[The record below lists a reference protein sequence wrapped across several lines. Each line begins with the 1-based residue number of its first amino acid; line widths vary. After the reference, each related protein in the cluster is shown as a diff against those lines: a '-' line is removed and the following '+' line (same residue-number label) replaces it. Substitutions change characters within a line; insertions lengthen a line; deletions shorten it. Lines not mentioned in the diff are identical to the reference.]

1 MNFLNFYF
9 IIPLFAVV
17 SAQIIKVVIMS
28 IKNGN
33 FDISYFLKHGRMPSA
48 HTALV
53 TSLATVAYY
62 YEGLHSM
69 SFAIAVTIA
78 FIVIDDA
85 IRFRFYL
92 GQQAKTLNRL
102 IKEILPPEKAAKYD
116 RLHET
121 LGHYPK
127 EALVGAIY
135 GVGVSLILLQIL

>member
-1 MNFLNFYF
+1 MDFYF
-9 IIPLFAVV
+9 IIPLFAVI
-17 SAQIIKVVIMS
+17 SAQIIKVAIMI
-28 IKNGN
+28 IKNGT
-33 FDISYFLKHGRMPSA
+33 FDPSYFLKHGRMPSA

-69 SFAIAVTIA
+69 AFAISAVIA

-92 GQQAKTLNRL
+92 GQQAKTLNRF
-102 IKEILPPEKAAKYD
+102 IKEALPPEKAAHYS

-121 LGHYPK
+121 LGHYPH
-127 EALVGAIY
+127 EALAGAIY
-135 GVGVSLILLQIL
+135 GIGISLLLLKIL

>member
-1 MNFLNFYF
+1 MEFYF
-9 IIPLFAVV
+9 IIPLFAVI
-17 SAQIIKVVIMS
+17 SAQVIKVALMS
-28 IKNGN
+28 YHKGA
-33 FDISYFLKHGRMPSA
+33 FDFSYFLKHGRMPSA

-69 SFAIAVTIA
+69 AFAISITVA

-85 IRFRFYL
+85 VRFRFYL

-102 IKEILPPEKAAKYD
+102 IKEVLPPEKAAEYK

-127 EALVGAIY
+127 EALAGAIY
-135 GVGVSLILLQIL
+135 GVGISLLLLKIL

>member
-1 MNFLNFYF
+1 MNLYF
-9 IIPLFAVV
+9 IVPLFAVI
-17 SAQIIKVVIMS
+17 SAQIIKVAI
-28 IKNGN
+28 ITLKTGA
-33 FDISYFLKHGRMPSA
+33 FDPSYFLKHGRIPSS

-69 SFAIAVTIA
+69 AFAISSVIA

-92 GQQAKTLNRL
+92 GQQAKTLNHF
-102 IKEILPPEKAAKYD
+102 IKEVLPPVKAAHYA

-121 LGHYPK
+121 LGHYPH
-127 EALVGAIY
+127 EALAGAIY
-135 GVGVSLILLQIL
+135 GVGVSWLLLKIL

>member
-1 MNFLNFYF
+1 MNLLNYYF

-17 SAQIIKVVIMS
+17 SAQIIKVIIMS
-28 IKNGN
+28 IKTGS

-69 SFAIAVTIA
+69 AFAISTTIA

-102 IKEILPPEKAAKYD
+102 IKEILPPEKAAKYA

-135 GVGVSLILLQIL
+135 GVAVSLILLKIL